1 MEKTCKHCKETF
13 NFDHANQ
20 FANHVRWCSKNDLNG
35 DKGASN
41 ISLKKRESF
50 SKTLG
55 SFKDFEVECFL
66 CKKNFSVN
74 ERETRHPEK
83 DKYFC
88 SRSCANNR
96 GKMPESV
103 KSLIRK
109 KLLKQTEQK
118 TVHCNFCNNSFLVNQ
133 KKVEIF
139 CSKNCL
145 YQARINKTPKDSFLF
160 YKNRCRFNFNL
171 ADFPGEF
178 DFSLVEEHG
187 WYSAKNRGNNMKG
200 VSRDHI
206 ISVMFGFKNGID
218 PDIISHPA
226 NCRLLTQSQNASKGK
241 KCDMPVEELIEKIS
255 IWNQK
260 YDISPR

>member
-20 FANHVRWCSKNDLNG
+20 FANHVRWCSKNDSNG
-35 DKGASN
+35 DKGKLN
-41 ISLKKRESF
+41 IGLKLRESF
-50 SKTLG
+50 SKTFG

-66 CKKNFSVN
+66 CKKNFLVN
-74 ERETRHPEK
+74 EREKRHPEK
-83 DKYFC
+83 EKYFC

-96 GKMPESV
+96 GKMSDEV
-103 KSLIRK
+103 KSAIRS
-109 KLLKQTEQK
+109 KLLNQK
-118 TVHCNFCNNSFLVNQ
+118 SLQCFFCNDLFLANQ
-133 KKVEIF
+133 KSKKTF
-139 CSKNCL
+139 CSKKCYL
-145 YQARINKTPKDSFLF
+145 QARINKTPKDSFLF

-171 ADFPGEF
+171 ADFPDEF

-241 KCDMPVEELIEKIS
+241 RCDMPVEELIEKIS

-260 YDISPR
+260 YGISPR